1 MYKNK
6 EFEYD
11 LWTTEDGHYYARV
24 KSTGEVS
31 EISREIFRFLRCQE
45 KEVYRRQELRKAND
59 ENKTTDES
67 VKRKATVENPLSLDP
82 MDENVDES
90 AWGYTELD
98 FTDIV
103 CLSMLLTEFEQTL
116 SEKQLEVYT
125 CIFKNH
131 ETRTAFA
138 ARKGVSD
145 RSVRYVLEKIQ
156 EKAKLFFNEDFRF

>member
-11 LWTTEDGHYYARV
+11 LWATEDGHYYARV

-103 CLSMLLTEFEQTL
+103 CLSMMLTEF
-116 SEKQLEVYT
+116 
-125 CIFKNH
+125 
-131 ETRTAFA
+131 
-138 ARKGVSD
+138 
-145 RSVRYVLEKIQ
+145 
-156 EKAKLFFNEDFRF
+156 

>member
-1 MYKNK
+1 
-6 EFEYD
+6 
-11 LWTTEDGHYYARV
+11 
-24 KSTGEVS
+24 
-31 EISREIFRFLRCQE
+31 
-45 KEVYRRQELRKAND
+45 
-59 ENKTTDES
+59 
-67 VKRKATVENPLSLDP
+67 
-82 MDENVDES
+82 
-90 AWGYTELD
+90 
-98 FTDIV
+98 
-103 CLSMLLTEFEQTL
+103 MLLTEFEQTL